1 MISAPLTLFRCLRH
15 RRGFG
20 IHSPF
25 AYAFVTEVLAQRLPY
40 YGYADISHD
49 ARIRLLFRLIVYFQ
63 PEKAAV
69 FSSQPDL
76 LRRAIIRA
84 SSKTHITD
92 ANTSQCPVAAMNSG
106 LTSADFVVA
115 DADDYEPE
123 TYISLIT
130 DGANAIIL
138 NAVPDSRRAI
148 ASALPHGMIFDNRR
162 GTLVVASLSH
172 LPRQDFDVWF

>member
-1 MISAPLTLFRCLRH
+1 MISSPLTLFRCLRH

-49 ARIRLLFRLIVYFQ
+49 ARIRLLFRRIVYFQ

-76 LRRAIIRA
+76 LRSAVKRA
-84 SSKTHITD
+84 SSKV
-92 ANTSQCPVAAMNSG
+92 C
-106 LTSADFVVA
+106 LTKDTPDFVVA
-115 DADDYEPE
+115 DADDYAPE
-123 TYISLIT
+123 TYSGLIVS
-130 DGANAIIL
+130 GANAIIL
-138 NAVPDSRRAI
+138 NALPETRTALADV
-148 ASALPHGMIFDNRR
+148 LPHGMIFDNRR
-162 GTLVVASLSH
+162 GTLVIASLKH

>member
-25 AYAFVTEVLAQRLPY
+25 AFSFVTEVLTQRLPY

-63 PEKAAV
+63 PEKAAI

-84 SSKTHITD
+84 SSKTSITND
-92 ANTSQCPVAAMNSG
+92 TNTN
-106 LTSADFVVA
+106 FVVA

-123 TYISLIT
+123 AYVGLIT

-138 NAVPDSRRAI
+138 NAVPETRRSI
-148 ASALPHGMIFDNRR
+148 AEALPHGMIFDNRR
-162 GTLVVASLSH
+162 GTLVIASLKH

>member
-15 RRGFG
+15 RHGFG

-84 SSKTHITD
+84 SSKTHIT
-92 ANTSQCPVAAMNSG
+92 SH
-106 LTSADFVVA
+106 TSADFVVA
-115 DADDYEPE
+115 DADDYAPDA
-123 TYISLIT
+123 YSGFIA

-138 NAVPDSRRAI
+138 NSVPETRRAI
-148 ASALPHGMIFDNRR
+148 AEVLPHGMIFDNRR
-162 GTLVVASLSH
+162 GTLVIASLKH

>member
-25 AYAFVTEVLAQRLPY
+25 AFSFVTEVLAQRLPY

-84 SSKTHITD
+84 SSKTSITND
-92 ANTSQCPVAAMNSG
+92 TDTN
-106 LTSADFVVA
+106 FVVA
-115 DADDYEPE
+115 DADDYKPE
-123 TYISLIT
+123 AYSGLIT
-130 DGANAIIL
+130 AGANAIIL
-138 NAVPDSRRAI
+138 NTVPETRRAI
-148 ASALPHGMIFDNRR
+148 AEALPHGMIFDNRR
-162 GTLVVASLSH
+162 GTLIIASLKH